1 MFSLSP
7 TLRMG
12 TVYGVR
18 DRIIVKRPG
27 VKSARQFKHVNRL
40 LTELRGRYH
49 GLLLRS
55 FIGEAGLPG
64 IKGALGVTRPCA
76 PEVVDHRVLVPQDHI
91 LIAGPEFPVSG
102 IPASRTDDHQVGL
115 E

>member
-1 MFSLSP
+1 
-7 TLRMG
+7 MG

-18 DRIIVKRPG
+18 DRVIVKRPG

-64 IKGALGVTRPCA
+64 IKG
-76 PEVVDHRVLVPQDHI
+76 EI
-91 LIAGPEFPVSG
+91 
-102 IPASRTDDHQVGL
+102 GL
-115 E
+115 PGLFGLNGKKRFKNYRF